1 MKTVV
6 FDIET
11 VSQPWLDLDPLQREK
26 LTRYAE
32 DHEDFLR
39 RKEGGALSP
48 YAGKVVVIAM
58 LNPDTSKGVVWYES
72 NESSGGRAARPS
84 DDGAFEYVSCDE
96 PTMLREFWEKV
107 EKFDRCITF
116 NGRSF
121 DGPFLSVRGAIHGLS
136 PSKNLSG
143 YRYSVE
149 SHVDLLEVLTF
160 QGAVQRDQAP
170 SLHSACVAFGIPSPK
185 TEEMHGY
192 AVGDAYREGRLGEI
206 ADYCRR
212 DVEATAELFRRVEH
226 TLLPLFRK

>member
-11 VSQPWLDLDPLQREK
+11 VSRPWLDLDPLQRER
-26 LTRYAE
+26 LTRYSE

-58 LNPDTSKGVVWYES
+58 LNPETGRGIVWYEADG
-72 NESSGGRAARPS
+72 ERTARAS
-84 DDGAFEYVSCDE
+84 EDGLFEYVGCDE

-107 EKFDRCITF
+107 DKFDRFVSF
-116 NGRSF
+116 NGRAF
-121 DGPFLSVRGAIHGLS
+121 DGPFLSVRSAVHALS

-160 QGAVQRDQAP
+160 YGTVSRDQWP
-170 SLHSACVAFGIPSPK
+170 SLHSACLAFGIPSPK
-185 TEEMHGY
+185 SEEMHGY
-192 AVGDAYREGRLGEI
+192 AVGDAYREGRLAEV
-206 ADYCRR
+206 AEYCRR
-212 DVEATAELFRRVEH
+212 DVEATAALFKRLEP
-226 TLLPLFRK
+226 TLLPLFKR

>member
-11 VSQPWLDLDPLQREK
+11 VSLPWLELDPLQRER
-26 LTRYAE
+26 LTRWAE

-48 YAGKVVVIAM
+48 YTGKVIVIAM
-58 LNPDTSKGVVWYES
+58 LNPESGQGKVWYEAP
-72 NESSGGRAARPS
+72 EPCEARS
-84 DDGAFEYVSCDE
+84 EDGFFEYVGRGE
-96 PTMLREFWEKV
+96 REMLVEFWMALS
-107 EKFDRCITF
+107 KFERFVSF
-116 NGRSF
+116 NGRAF
-121 DGPFLSVRGAIHGLS
+121 DGPFLAVRSAVHALL

-160 QGAVQRDQAP
+160 HGTVSRDQAP

-185 TEEMHGY
+185 SEEMHGY
-192 AVGDAYREGRLGEI
+192 AVGDAYRDGRL
-206 ADYCRR
+206 ADVAAYCRR
-212 DVEATAELFRRVEH
+212 DVEATAALFKRLET
-226 TLLPLFRK
+226 TLLPLFKR